1 MEDEMHKFKL
11 PPAAIALLFITPVPA
26 QEMGGATGP
35 GRGGGFEPTYNS
47 GSYNGYRIGGGALDA
62 NDSYALTPNDGS
74 CAHRSRPYDPR
85 SGSHA
90 ASDRRRPS
98 CSHFR

>member
-1 MEDEMHKFKL
+1 MDDAMHKLKIL
-11 PPAAIALLFITPVPA
+11 AAAIALLFVAPVPA

-47 GSYNGYRIGGGALDA
+47 GSYNGYRIAGGALDA

-74 CAHRSRPYDPR
+74 CAQRSRSYDPR
-85 SGSHA
+85 SGSYVG
-90 ASDRRRPS
+90 SDRRRHF
-98 CSHFR
+98 CSH

>member
-1 MEDEMHKFKL
+1 MEDAMQKVKVL
-11 PPAAIALLFITPVPA
+11 TAAIALLFITPVPA

-47 GSYNGYRIGGGALDA
+47 GSYNGYRIGGGALDG

-74 CAHRSRPYDPR
+74 CAQRSRSYDPR
-85 SGSHA
+85 SGTYVG
-90 ASDRRRPS
+90 SDRRRHS
-98 CSHFR
+98 CSH